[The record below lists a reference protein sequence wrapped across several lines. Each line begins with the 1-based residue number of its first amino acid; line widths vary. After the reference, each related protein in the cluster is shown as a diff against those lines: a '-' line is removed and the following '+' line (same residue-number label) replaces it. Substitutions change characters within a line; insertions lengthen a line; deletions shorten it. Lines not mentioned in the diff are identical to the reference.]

1 MKNHST
7 AKRLRHVLD
16 ESELGATAWRL
27 GINELST
34 QGSRS
39 GNPGLKA
46 ATALRFATSYAGIN
60 NVKTHRLRSSA
71 TNLALSLC

>member
-1 MKNHST
+1 MKTHST
-7 AKRLRHVLD
+7 AKRLCHVLD
-16 ESELGATAWRL
+16 ESELAATAWRL

-46 ATALRFATSYAGIN
+46 ATALRFAVS
-60 NVKTHRLRSSA
+60 
-71 TNLALSLC
+71 